1 MCSKSSDESSYGS
14 LTKRT
19 GGSLEDNTSE
29 DEVGF
34 PEEFD
39 PTTKNGGSPADD
51 TSVAD
56 EDNDNN
62 WCLKHATSVFPKK
75 ETPKEV
81 IPKKK
86 PKKNKYQINIVDK
99 SRHLTTNAL
108 SLLTVKER
116 RVGGSK

>member
-19 GGSLEDNTSE
+19 GGSLEDNTS
-29 DEVGF
+29 
-34 PEEFD
+34 
-39 PTTKNGGSPADD
+39 
-51 TSVAD
+51 D
-56 EDNDNN
+56 EDKDNN